1 MTSICLGDYRLP
13 AGRPLVMAIINTT
26 PDSFSGDGL
35 AGQLDAVIDRAKR
48 AIDAGADL
56 LDIGG
61 ESSRP
66 GSSGVSVEEELRRVV
81 PTVEALAVL
90 GCPIS
95 VDTVKPQVMQAAISA
110 GASMINDIN
119 ALREP
124 GAVDVVADSNCAVC
138 VMHMQGV
145 PRSMQV
151 SPSYAN
157 VVAEVSAFLL
167 ARLEVLDRAGIDR
180 NRMLVDPGFGF
191 GKTLD
196 HNRELFR
203 ALPVFGKLAP
213 VLVGVSRKTMLGQM
227 TGLSVDQRMAPSVVA
242 AIAAAARGAAIL
254 RVHDVVE
261 TVAGLKVWRELGI
274 GETL

>member
-35 AGQLDAVIDRAKR
+35 VGQLDAVIDRAKR

-81 PTVEALAVL
+81 PAVEALAAL

-151 SPSYAN
+151 APSYAD
-157 VVAEVSAFLL
+157 VVAEVSAFLQ
-167 ARLEVLDRAGIDR
+167 ARLEVLERSGIDR

-196 HNRELFR
+196 HNRKLFR
-203 ALPVFGKLAP
+203 ALPVFGNLAP

-261 TVAGLKVWRELGI
+261 TVAGLKVWRELGM
-274 GETL
+274 GEAL